1 VTAPSASRPS
11 VALGALLIVLAF
23 ACVAIMSALAKG
35 AGNVPAPVL
44 AFFQSLISLALLSPW
59 ALRGGIRS
67 LATRR
72 LPLHLLRAGAG
83 LLSQVL
89 MFVAVKKMPLVNA
102 VLLANSA
109 PLFIPL
115 VSRVWLKKAVRAPV
129 LAGLGIGFVGVVLV
143 LRPGLALFTNPVAL
157 IALAAAVCSAFALVS
172 VNQLSQTAPAPR
184 VLFYYFLVSTLA
196 SLPFAMRAWVAPTSI
211 EWGFLGG
218 IGLMM
223 AASQVLILQAYR
235 HATASR
241 IAAFNYAVVIFSGLI
256 GWVVWKDAPGWLSLV
271 GVLLVTAGGIV
282 STVFGGRRST
292 GHLGWLGFSN
302 HSPEVTA

>member
-1 VTAPSASRPS
+1 VTAPPASRHS
-11 VALGALLIVLAF
+11 VALGAFLIVLAF
-23 ACVAIMSALAKG
+23 ACVAVMSALAKA
-35 AGNVPAPVL
+35 AGSVPAAVL
-44 AFFQSLISLALLSPW
+44 ALFQSAISLALLSPW

-67 LATRR
+67 LATGR
-72 LPLHLLRAGAG
+72 LALHLLRAGAG

-89 MFVAVKKMPLVNA
+89 MFVAVKKMPLINA

-115 VSRVWLKKAVRAPV
+115 VSRVWLKKAIRGPV

-143 LRPGLALFTNPVAL
+143 MRPSLALFTNPVAL
-157 IALAAAVCSAFALVS
+157 IALAAAVCSALALVL
-172 VNQLSQTAPAPR
+172 VNQLSETEAAPR

-196 SLPFAMRAWVAPTSI
+196 SLPFAMGAWVAPTGI
-211 EWGFLGG
+211 EWGLLGG

-241 IAAFNYAVVIFSGLI
+241 IAAFNYTVVIFSGLI
-256 GWVVWKDAPGWLSLV
+256 GWAVWKDAPGWLSLV
-271 GVLLVTAGGIV
+271 GVLLVTAGGIL

>member
-1 VTAPSASRPS
+1 
-11 VALGALLIVLAF
+11 LIVLAF
-23 ACVAIMSALAKG
+23 AFVAVMSALAKG
-35 AGNVPAPVL
+35 ASNVPAPVL
-44 AFFQSLISLALLSPW
+44 AFFQSVISLALLSPW
-59 ALRGGIRS
+59 ALRGGIRL
-67 LATRR
+67 LATTR

-89 MFVAVKKMPLVNA
+89 MFVAVKNMPLVNA

-115 VSRVWLKKAVRAPV
+115 VSRVWFKKAVRAPV
-129 LAGLGIGFVGVVLV
+129 LGGLGVGFVGVVLV
-143 LRPGLALFTNPVAL
+143 LRPSLVLFTNPVAL
-157 IALAAAVCSAFALVS
+157 IALAAALCSAFALVS
-172 VNQLSQTAPAPR
+172 VNQLSETEPAPR

-196 SLPFAMRAWVAPTSI
+196 SLPFAMWRWVAPTSI
-211 EWGFLGG
+211 EWGLLGG

-282 STVFGGRRST
+282 STVFGGSRST